1 MEWVEE
7 ANAAQQSLTDLTHQC
22 VLGIVLT
29 PADRRGK
36 PGMSMVNWLSIGT
49 HSQLKYW
56 PSKLGSR
63 RLGKASNRSAVSG
76 MWFGEEIQGGS
87 PELLI
92 DQTQKRREQVPPEQL
107 LRVTLSTLTQLSPFL
122 QYCETKV
129 LPNSMR
135 SLWRAPSSCCRPG
148 VVAAC
153 PRLLPFVPWQLFQQR
168 QTVLVT
174 FNL

>member
-1 MEWVEE
+1 
-7 ANAAQQSLTDLTHQC
+7 
-22 VLGIVLT
+22 
-29 PADRRGK
+29 
-36 PGMSMVNWLSIGT
+36 MSMGNWLSIGT

-92 DQTQKRREQVPPEQL
+92 GQTQKRREQVPPEQL
-107 LRVTLSTLTQLSPFL
+107 LRVTLSTLTQLSTFL

-135 SLWRAPSSCCRPG
+135 EPLESTRQLLQTRCGGCLSSTPALCAM
-148 VVAAC
+148 AA
-153 PRLLPFVPWQLFQQR
+153 VPTATDSTRDF
-168 QTVLVT
+168 
-174 FNL
+174 